1 MTHHARTPIQI
12 GAQIRLYRRKAGL
25 SQAELASTVGLR
37 QATISQIENGNP
49 ATRLDTLLSL
59 LAVLGLETRIGE
71 RTQSSSADIE
81 QIF

>member
-12 GAQIRLYRRKAGL
+12 GTQIRRYRRKAGL
-25 SQAELASTVGLR
+25 SQAELASKVGLR

-71 RTQSSSADIE
+71 RTYSSSADIE